1 MIAFFTI
8 PPLFFFIV
16 FVITHCYQRLGHA
29 SDLDPEL
36 PDLEAGQVSLAHP
49 PPPST
54 TAADHNRHNLGRFR
68 NKIGTH
74 RLVLPVDREY
84 DRSTTDIHE
93 CAICLEEF
101 RAGET
106 CRVLLVCDHFFHPE
120 CIGLWLVEN
129 QTCPICRRERK
140 TEVEIKSAG
149 ASSIGTDIKREVICS
164 GGLRRVGLNRGERDF
179 VAEHSE
185 RLWNPRVAVVGQRAA
200 VGLRALYKKPSASI
214 GGQSNGSRLFEGLRF
229 HRVY

>member
-1 MIAFFTI
+1 MDSQAPSSDYSLDNLSVMIAFFTI

-16 FVITHCYQRLGHA
+16 FVITHCYQRLRHG

-36 PDLEAGQVSLAHP
+36 PDLEGGQVSLAHP
-49 PPPST
+49 SPPST
-54 TAADHNRHNLGRFR
+54 TAADHNRHNLGQFR

-74 RLVLPVDREY
+74 RLMLPVDKDY
-84 DRSTTDIHE
+84 DSSTTNIRE

-129 QTCPICRRERK
+129 QTCPICRRE
-140 TEVEIKSAG
+140 G
-149 ASSIGTDIKREVICS
+149 
-164 GGLRRVGLNRGERDF
+164 
-179 VAEHSE
+179 
-185 RLWNPRVAVVGQRAA
+185 
-200 VGLRALYKKPSASI
+200 
-214 GGQSNGSRLFEGLRF
+214 
-229 HRVY
+229 